1 MGEIPPNMTLIAALF
16 AALIA
21 ILLALRAI
29 ERQRPHPFWKKRK
42 YFFSQSAYQ
51 RGGSNLRVVQN
62 SPKIP
67 DIQQVLTATFQKK
80 RLMNGEEYGLFKQL
94 ERLVSRNTEGL
105 RLFTQ
110 VSLGEILQ
118 SNDRDA
124 FFSINSKRCDFLI
137 IDKFGDALVVIEYHG
152 SGHFQGDSSNRDEI
166 KRLALKKASIPT
178 VEVILGYKWIDVES
192 ELKKELGEVFSPI

>member
-1 MGEIPPNMTLIAALF
+1 
-16 AALIA
+16 
-21 ILLALRAI
+21 
-29 ERQRPHPFWKKRK
+29 
-42 YFFSQSAYQ
+42 
-51 RGGSNLRVVQN
+51 
-62 SPKIP
+62 
-67 DIQQVLTATFQKK
+67 
-80 RLMNGEEYGLFKQL
+80 MNGEEYGLFKQL